1 MNNILLS
8 GALIVRNE
16 ARHLEECLLSIQ
28 DLVDEIV
35 VVDTGSTDASK
46 EIARRLGARLYKVV
60 WRDDF
65 AAARNEALERA
76 RGEWILYIDADE
88 RVRPTSRPH
97 LGKLLGEPS
106 LVGCYVRLH
115 AHAGYTAYREMRLF
129 RNDSRIR
136 FEGIIHENIWPGIQR
151 YRAARGGKI
160 GDSELVLDHVGY
172 HGAQDHKHRR
182 NLPLL
187 LRELKRNPDHVY
199 CWYHLGLVYRGLGQV
214 ERAREAWRSAI
225 AIARRNESQ
234 RWADSPAYV
243 ELIQLELAC
252 GHGAQALLAEAL
264 ERFPGHAQLHWL
276 KGQALMRDE
285 RFDEAIAV
293 FSRLVRWREDGFDRD
308 EAVGYDERLFNELTY
323 ERLATCCFRLRR
335 YAESE
340 RYFAL
345 AAQGAPERLEYRAK
359 RGLCAELAQR
369 APRVASEVRPTAG

>member
-1 MNNILLS
+1 MNDILLS
-8 GALIVRNE
+8 AALIVRNE
-16 ARHLEECLLSIQ
+16 ARHLEECLLSIK

-35 VVDTGSTDASK
+35 VVDTGSIDASDD
-46 EIARRLGARLYKVV
+46 IARRFGAHLFEVA

-88 RVRPTSRPH
+88 RVHPTSRHH

-115 AHAGYTAYREMRLF
+115 AHVGHTAYREMRLF

-151 YRAARGGKI
+151 YRAARGGEI
-160 GDSELVLDHVGY
+160 ADSELVLDHVGY
-172 HGAQDHKHRR
+172 HGAQEHKHRR

-187 LRELKRNPDHVY
+187 LRELERDPEHVY
-199 CWYHLGLVYRGLGQV
+199 CWYHLGLVYRGLGHV

-225 AIARRNESQ
+225 AVARRNKGPW
-234 RWADSPAYV
+234 WANSPAYV

-252 GHGAQALLAEAL
+252 GNGANALLPEAL

-276 KGQALMRDE
+276 RGQALMRDE
-285 RFDEAIAV
+285 RFEEAIPL
-293 FSRLVRWREDGFDRD
+293 FSRLVRWREDGFNRD
-308 EAVGYDERLFNELTY
+308 EAVGYDERMFNELAY

-345 AAQGAPERLEYRAK
+345 AAQRNPGCLEYRVK
-359 RGLCAELAQR
+359 RGLCA
-369 APRVASEVRPTAG
+369 